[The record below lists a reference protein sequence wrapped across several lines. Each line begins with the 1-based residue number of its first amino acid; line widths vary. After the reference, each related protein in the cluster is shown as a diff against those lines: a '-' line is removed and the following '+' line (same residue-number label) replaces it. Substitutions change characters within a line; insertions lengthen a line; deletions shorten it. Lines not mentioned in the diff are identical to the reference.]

1 MQKQAK
7 CFVFVRGPTVE
18 SEDLHS
24 KFESLIL
31 IKSEFKR
38 IQRKLQ
44 SPSSEFPLNLLTWHG
59 GQILVQILCIDG
71 YVF

>member
-7 CFVFVRGPTVE
+7 CFVFVRGPAVE

-38 IQRKLQ
+38 IQRRLQ